1 MSEPIT
7 RCQFWSGISLTI
19 ITTVISVCLGVWQT
33 RTTVE
38 SSYKATQEQIAAD
51 RRENEQVHASS
62 LLKELS
68 LAIDEVRGQLVSH
81 ASMFFEMEACLDKAT
96 KNPSACWSRVYAFD
110 PTEAQKAWVSL
121 DASIRA
127 ASPFLV
133 TKQEIDLLDRLR
145 EQKITHQEHVNP
157 ALAPKSVSEA
167 QSIRSTI
174 LATAKSLSIAKDQL
188 EKVVSQ
194 RARGKQ

>member
-1 MSEPIT
+1 MSKPVT
-7 RCQFWSGISLTI
+7 RLQFWFGIGVTI
-19 ITTVISVCLGVWQT
+19 GTTVIFAVVNVWQT
-33 RTTVE
+33 RTT
-38 SSYKATQEQIAAD
+38 YKATQEQIAAN

-81 ASMFFEMEACLDKAT
+81 ASMFFEMEACLDKAI
-96 KNPSACWSRVYAFD
+96 KNPPACWARVYTFD

-145 EQKITHQEHVNP
+145 ELKITHQKHLNL
-157 ALAPKSVSEA
+157 ALPPKSVSEA
-167 QSIRSTI
+167 QAIRSTI
-174 LATAKSLSIAKDQL
+174 LETTESLSTAKDDL
-188 EKVVSQ
+188 EKAISQ
-194 RARGKQ
+194 RVRGTR

>member
-1 MSEPIT
+1 MSKPVT
-7 RCQFWSGISLTI
+7 RLQFWAGIVVTI
-19 ITTVISVCLGVWQT
+19 ITTVIFAFVNVWQT
-33 RTTVE
+33 QTT
-38 SSYKATQEQIAAD
+38 YKATQEQIAAN

-68 LAIDEVRGQLVSH
+68 LTIDEVRGQLVSH

-96 KNPSACWSRVYAFD
+96 KNPSACWARVYTFD

-133 TKQEIDLLDRLR
+133 TEQEIDLLDRLR
-145 EQKITHQEHVNP
+145 ELKITYQEHLNLVLP
-157 ALAPKSVSEA
+157 PKSVSEA
-167 QSIRSTI
+167 QAVRSTI
-174 LATAKSLSIAKDQL
+174 LATAESLSTAKDQL

-194 RARGKQ
+194 RVRGMQ